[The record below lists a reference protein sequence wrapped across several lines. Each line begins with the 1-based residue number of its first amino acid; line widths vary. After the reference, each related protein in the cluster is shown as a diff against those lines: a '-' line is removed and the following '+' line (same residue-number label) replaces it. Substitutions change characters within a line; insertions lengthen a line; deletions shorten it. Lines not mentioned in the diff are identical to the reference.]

1 MAIRSPQRIS
11 KVSACVERTA
21 KGIARRLPSF
31 YRRFSSLSVRN
42 ISCLILVTAFGLR
55 VALILAFHNLRANDN
70 QELLNIAVSLATT
83 RVFGN
88 PYAIQ
93 TGPTAHSAPVYP
105 FIIGLILWVFGNGA
119 RGNLIHLMFNSFLSS
134 FQYSLLPRVAVAYGL
149 NKRVGVLSGFFGA
162 LIPLDLLDG
171 IRGAEAPLAG
181 TTLIVLSLLVLH
193 TWERQD
199 FSTRSALVQG
209 VCWGMGLLV
218 APTLI
223 MVFLATSILS
233 FLLFTFK
240 RGEIIQYLAG
250 LVCMIVLV
258 LLPWTIRNYLQLG
271 SFFFIRDDFGLE
283 FSISNNGYALPN
295 FEDNVRSGVY
305 HSLHPI
311 TSYREASRVR
321 ELGEIDYNREKMS
334 TALNWIGQNPIA
346 FVRLTALRF
355 LFFWFPKTLRPIES
369 IALWLITISGLLGLF
384 WLFRINRLAAVIIS
398 AIWLSFPLTF
408 YVLQSS
414 ARYRYPIYWTFILLG
429 SLAVDSLI
437 RNFQVISSFGSKG
450 KPT

>member
-1 MAIRSPQRIS
+1 MRSSSMVIRSPQRIS
-11 KVSACVERTA
+11 EASGCVERAA
-21 KGIARRLPSF
+21 KAIARRLPSF
-31 YRRFSSLSVRN
+31 YRRFSSLSVPN
-42 ISCLILVTAFGLR
+42 ASCLILVAAFSLR

-70 QELLNIAVSLATT
+70 QELLNIAVSLASTG
-83 RVFGN
+83 VFGD

-105 FIIGLILWVFGNGA
+105 FILGLILWAFGTGA

-134 FQYSLLPRVAVAYGL
+134 FQYSLLPRVAVTYGL
-149 NKRVGVLSGFFGA
+149 HKRVGVLSGFLGA

-181 TTLIVLSLLVLH
+181 TTLIVLSLLVLR
-193 TWERQD
+193 TWERED
-199 FSTRSALVQG
+199 FSARSALVQG
-209 VCWGMGLLV
+209 ACWGIGLLV

-223 MVFLATSILS
+223 LVFLATSILS
-233 FLLFTFK
+233 FLLFTFR
-240 RGEIIQYLAG
+240 RGETIQYLGG

-271 SFFFIRDDFGLE
+271 SFLFIRDDFGLE
-283 FSISNNGYALPN
+283 FSISNNGKALPN

-311 TSYREASRVR
+311 SSYREASRVR
-321 ELGEIDYNREKMS
+321 EVGEINYNREKMS
-334 TALNWIGQNPIA
+334 TALNWIAQSPIA

-369 IALWLITISGLLGLF
+369 ITLWLITLSALLGLF
-384 WLFRINRLAAVIIS
+384 WLFRINRLAAIMIS
-398 AIWLSFPLTF
+398 A
-408 YVLQSS
+408 
-414 ARYRYPIYWTFILLG
+414 
-429 SLAVDSLI
+429 
-437 RNFQVISSFGSKG
+437 
-450 KPT
+450 